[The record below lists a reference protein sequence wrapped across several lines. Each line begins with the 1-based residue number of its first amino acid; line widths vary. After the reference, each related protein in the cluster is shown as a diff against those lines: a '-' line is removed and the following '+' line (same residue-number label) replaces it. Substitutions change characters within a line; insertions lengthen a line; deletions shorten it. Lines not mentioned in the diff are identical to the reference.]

1 MQQYDRRRF
10 LKQTGFTTA
19 TTAAFGS
26 LIPEI
31 GWANSTA
38 KLNPIERKPLQKKYR
53 AAVIGSTG
61 YGNYGHHMDGALAE
75 VPNVEFVAIADKDPE
90 GLKKAGERNQVD
102 RLYRDYREMLDK
114 EKIDVV
120 SVGTRYSTLHE
131 EMVLA
136 CAKAGKHIFCEKPF
150 AIDLA
155 SADRMINACDR
166 AGVKICVAL
175 PNRASLALAEAAK
188 MINEGRIGKILRI
201 RANGKDDDRGGGED
215 LMVLGYHVLDLMC
228 MFAGDPLWAF
238 AQIQEGER
246 DAQPSDARAASEP
259 LGPMAGDCLAAMFG
273 FPNQVHG
280 YLESHRGLEGSGE
293 RFCIEIYGSEGIIA
307 SRSMHDVVWFEGP
320 YLNPAKP
327 HKWQTISTPEWDAI
341 EHQDLWCRRA
351 LLHDLLQAA
360 EENRDPFSSGKQAR
374 WAQEMIQGI
383 YASHLAQARTPLPLK
398 QREHPLGT
406 LDE

>member
-1 MQQYDRRRF
+1 MQQYNRRSF
-10 LKQTGFTTA
+10 LKHAGCTA
-19 TTAAFGS
+19 TAATTLGNFV
-26 LIPEI
+26 PEI
-31 GWANSTA
+31 SQARPPANLTA
-38 KLNPIERKPLQKKYR
+38 IQRKPLQKNYR

-61 YGNYGHHMDGALAE
+61 HGNYGHHMDGALSE
-75 VPNVEFVAIADKDPE
+75 VPNVEFVAIADNDAE
-90 GLKKAGERNQVD
+90 GLKKAGERNKVD

-114 EKIDVV
+114 EEIDVV
-120 SVGTRYSTLHE
+120 SIGTRYSALHE
-131 EMVLA
+131 EMILA
-136 CAKAGKHIFCEKPF
+136 CAKAGKHIYCEKPL

-166 AGVKICVAL
+166 AGVKLCVAL
-175 PNRASLALAEAAK
+175 PNRASLALAKAAK

-201 RANGKDDDRGGGED
+201 RANGKDDRRGGGED

-246 DAQPSDARAASEP
+246 DAQPTDAKAASEP
-259 LGPMAGDCLAAMFG
+259 LGPVAGDCLAAMFG

-280 YLESHRGLEGSGE
+280 YLESHRDLEGSGE

-307 SRSMHDVVWFEGP
+307 SRSMRDVVWFEGP

-341 EHQDLWCRRA
+341 EHQDLWSRRA
-351 LLHDLLQAA
+351 LVHDLLQAV
-360 EENRDPFSSGKQAR
+360 EENRDPFSSGRQAR
-374 WAQEMIQGI
+374 WVQEMIQGI
-383 YASHLAQARTPLPLK
+383 YASHLAQARIPLPLK
-398 QREHPLGT
+398 NREHPLGT
-406 LDE
+406 IDE